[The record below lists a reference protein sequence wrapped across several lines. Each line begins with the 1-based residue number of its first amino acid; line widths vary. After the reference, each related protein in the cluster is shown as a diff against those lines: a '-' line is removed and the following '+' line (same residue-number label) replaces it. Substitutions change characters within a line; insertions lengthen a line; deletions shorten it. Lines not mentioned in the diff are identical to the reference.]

1 MNSSIKQPR
10 ILVVEDDADIR
21 QVLCFFLKQSDFE
34 VCTASD
40 GRGAID
46 IIPQFRPHLIVLDLM
61 MQPTS
66 GWEVLRWL
74 QANCQGSHA
83 DETSLPIIPVIVLTA
98 LTPLTK
104 QVQGFEAGAV
114 EYVTK
119 PTQPSAIVK
128 RIHTILSL
136 SAEQRTMLRRKRI
149 DEQRGILERISASQ
163 PDELTY

>member
-10 ILVVEDDADIR
+10 ILVTEDDADIR
-21 QVLCFFLKQSDFE
+21 QVLCFFLKQSGFE

-40 GRGAID
+40 GREAID

-74 QANCQGSHA
+74 RDNCQGS
-83 DETSLPIIPVIVLTA
+83 DEALLPMIPVLVLTA

-128 RIHTILSL
+128 RIHTILAL
-136 SAEQRTMLRRKRI
+136 STEQRAMLQRKRI

-163 PDELTY
+163 PDELTC